1 MYEVMIYLIGL
12 VSVYFG
18 FKALL
23 MSEEIISEERLTK
36 YDDTL

>member
-23 MSEEIISEERLTK
+23 MSEEIISEERRTK
-36 YDDTL
+36 YDDNL